1 MKEPKVSDATGPAR
15 PSGSMSAKDANVG
28 VTVPAVKHRINTMT
42 LIPLAADEVL
52 GANVQLLAVPVYE
65 KSELSRPVKALLAEN
80 RTTRASLVD
89 VEPVVLE
96 TVSGPVL

>member
-1 MKEPKVSDATGPAR
+1 MSDT
-15 PSGSMSAKDANVG
+15 DANVG

-42 LIPLAADEVL
+42 LIPFAADDVL
-52 GANVQLLAVPVYE
+52 GANVQSLAVPVYE

-80 RTTRASLVD
+80 LTTRASLVD

-96 TVSGPVL
+96 TVSGPEL